1 MTPVT
6 TMSLDCTPVIDPA
19 VAEATTALFED
30 DDAAYVV
37 ALMFTNTWLTGKD
50 NEKSAVVGSIV
61 GTAVGTTVGT
71 RVGVAVG

>member
-1 MTPVT
+1 LVTPVT

-37 ALMFTNTWLTGKD
+37 ALMFTST
-50 NEKSAVVGSIV
+50 
-61 GTAVGTTVGT
+61 
-71 RVGVAVG
+71 